1 MKRMP
6 DVKREA
12 INLQPTEPPFLFELN
27 LGFIQGK
34 FAVQMEVKPDTSKI
48 IIRGA
53 RQHNLKSIDLDLP
66 RDKFIVITGLSGS
79 GKSSLAFDTIYA
91 EGQRRYLETMMAYAR
106 QFLQILERPDVDLI
120 EGLSPSVAI
129 EQKTISSNPHST
141 VGTVTEIYDY
151 IRLLF
156 AKVGTQFCVNCNIPV
171 QQQTQDQILQTIL
184 SEFNNKNILLLAPT
198 VIGRKGHYRE
208 LFRELMAEGFVQVRV
223 DGTIRDLKEG
233 MEVSR
238 YGTHTIELVVDKLKI
253 QKKSAT
259 RLRESLKLS
268 LERGSGTIIIH
279 DNDLKKDNFFS
290 RLRSCPKCGTSYP
303 DLAPNS
309 FSFNSKFGMC
319 RSCNGT
325 GLSRNITPESL
336 VIASDRS
343 ITEGALL
350 FPKRDDFFLMSLLNR
365 VLEPYDVNAST
376 PFKEFDSTVRDL
388 LFFGKNQKGSQKG
401 IKFAGISISNLAA
414 KFEGLVPMIRNLDF
428 EAYFGDGYKD
438 AEAHLPLTACE
449 VCNGTRL
456 RPESRF
462 VRIIDADGRETTID
476 SVVSGSIDKIENL
489 FRQLAFAKRNQ
500 KIAQPI
506 LHEIRTRLAFLLN
519 VGLNYLNLNRPSGTL
534 SGGESQR
541 IRLATQIGSQ
551 LTGVLYVIDEPSIG
565 LHQRDNIRL
574 INSLKSLRDIGNTII
589 VVEHDRETMEN
600 ADYIVDL
607 GPGAGEHGG
616 HVVKAG
622 TLKEILSER
631 KESLTAAY
639 LRDEKEIPV
648 RPKKDLRKPNGK
660 FLKIEKASG
669 NNLKEVTVKFPLG
682 LLICIT
688 GVSGSGKSSL
698 INDTLYRILGKQ
710 FYRLADQPL
719 PYKSISGVNLID
731 KVVDVDQSP
740 IGRTPRSNPATYVGV
755 FTAIRDLF
763 SQLPESKIRGYK
775 PGRFSFNVKEGRC
788 PACEGDGMR
797 KIEMSFLPDV
807 YVKCEVCNGKR
818 FSAAT
823 LDVRYKGKTIAD
835 VLEMTV
841 ENAFE
846 LFTEIPT
853 IKRKLQTM
861 NEVGLGYI
869 RLGQS
874 STTLSGGEAQRVKL
888 STELSKVSTGKTL
901 YILDEPTTG
910 LHFEDI
916 RILLELLQKLV
927 DKGNTAIVV
936 EHNLDVVKCADWIID
951 LGPEGGEAGGRI
963 VAEGPPHEVM
973 KSKNSYTAKYLAD
986 YLKKGAD
993 GNAGR

>member
-1 MKRMP
+1 M
-6 DVKREA
+6 
-12 INLQPTEPPFLFELN
+12 
-27 LGFIQGK
+27 GK
-34 FAVQMEVKPDTSKI
+34 ATDIKDISPDTTKI

-66 RDKFIVITGLSGS
+66 RNKFIVITGLSGS

-129 EQKTISSNPHST
+129 EQRTISTNPHST

-156 AKVGTQFCVNCNIPV
+156 AKIGTQFCVNCNIPV
-171 QQQTQDQILQTIL
+171 RQQTQDQILKSIL
-184 SEFNNKNILLLAPT
+184 TDFDNKNLLLLAP
-198 VIGRKGHYRE
+198 IIAGRKGHYRE
-208 LFRELMAEGFVQVRV
+208 LFRELMAEGFVQVRI
-223 DGTIRDLKEG
+223 DGIQRNLEEG

-238 YGTHTIELVVDKLKI
+238 YGTHTIELVIDKLKV
-253 QKKSAT
+253 QKKAIS
-259 RLRESLKLS
+259 RLRESLKLA
-268 LERGSGTIIIH
+268 LEKGSGRIIAI
-279 DNDLKKDNFFS
+279 DNDTKAEHLYS

-303 DLAPNS
+303 DIAPNS

-319 RSCNGT
+319 KSCGGI
-325 GLSRNITPESL
+325 GLRRRITPESL
-336 VIASDRS
+336 TVDPELS

-350 FPKRDDFFLMSLLNR
+350 FPRKDDFFLLSLLNS
-365 VLEPYDVNAST
+365 VLESRGQSTNTPFHEFDAETRDLVFYGKNLKAST
-376 PFKEFDSTVRDL
+376 
-388 LFFGKNQKGSQKG
+388 KG
-401 IKFAGISISNLAA
+401 IKFAGISISNLNT
-414 KFEGLVPMIRNLDF
+414 KFEGLIPMVSSLDF
-428 EAYFGDGYKD
+428 DVYFGEQSGEVEAY
-438 AEAHLPLTACE
+438 LPLAECAE
-449 VCNGTRL
+449 CNGTRL

-462 VRIIDADGRETTID
+462 VRIVDSTEKETTID
-476 SVVSGSIDKIENL
+476 SVVRNSIDNVSSIFDEIRLGKRE
-489 FRQLAFAKRNQ
+489 LAISRA
-500 KIAQPI
+500 I
-506 LHEIRTRLAFLLN
+506 LHEVRSRLGFLRN
-519 VGLNYLNLNRPSGTL
+519 VGLNYLTLNRPSGTL

-574 INSLKSLRDIGNTII
+574 LSSLKSLRDLGNTVV

-616 HVVKAG
+616 YVVKAG
-622 TLKEILSER
+622 TLSQLLTER
-631 KESLTAAY
+631 KDSLTAAY
-639 LRDEKEIPV
+639 LRDEKEIPI
-648 RPKKDLRKPNGK
+648 RPTKERRKPNGT
-660 FLKIEKASG
+660 FLVLKGASG
-669 NNLKEVTVKFPLG
+669 NNLKNIEIKFPLG
-682 LLICIT
+682 LFICIT

-698 INDTLYRILGKQ
+698 INDTLYRILGKH
-710 FYRLADQPL
+710 FYRLSEQPL
-719 PYKSISGVNLID
+719 SYESISGIENID
-731 KVVDVDQSP
+731 KVVDIDQSP

-755 FTAIRDLF
+755 FTSIRDIF
-763 SQLPESKIRGYK
+763 AQLPESKIRGYK
-775 PGRFSFNVKEGRC
+775 PGRFSFNVQEGRC

-818 FSAAT
+818 YSAAT
-823 LDVRYKGKTIAD
+823 LDVKYKSKTIAD

-841 ENAFE
+841 EDALS
-846 LFTEIPT
+846 LFSEIPS

-861 NEVGLGYI
+861 YEVGLGYI

-888 STELSKVSTGKTL
+888 STELSKVATGKTL

-916 RILLELLQKLV
+916 RILLELLHRLV
-927 DKGNTAIVV
+927 DKGNTVIIV
-936 EHNLDVVKCADWIID
+936 EHNLDVIKCADWIID
-951 LGPEGGEAGGRI
+951 LGPEGGDDGGRI
-963 VAEGPPHEVM
+963 VAAGPPEAIVRN
-973 KSKNSYTAKYLAD
+973 KSSYTGKFLSEYLRD
-986 YLKKGAD
+986 GA
-993 GNAGR
+993 G

>member
-1 MKRMP
+1 M
-6 DVKREA
+6 EA
-12 INLQPTEPPFLFELN
+12 TQS
-27 LGFIQGK
+27 K
-34 FAVQMEVKPDTSKI
+34 FGIQMERKPDTSKI
-48 IIRGA
+48 TIRGA

-66 RDKFIVITGLSGS
+66 RNKFIVITGLSGS

-129 EQKTISSNPHST
+129 EQKTISTNPHST
-141 VGTVTEIYDY
+141 VGTITEIYDY

-156 AKVGTQFCVNCNIPV
+156 AKVGTQFCMNCNIPV

-184 SEFNNKNILLLAPT
+184 NDFNNRNILLLAPI
-198 VIGRKGHYRE
+198 VVGRKGHYRE

-223 DGTIRDLKEG
+223 NGILKDLKEG
-233 MEVSR
+233 LEVSR
-238 YGTHTIELVVDKLKI
+238 YATHTIELVVDKLKV
-253 QKKSAT
+253 QKRVLT

-268 LERGSGTIIIH
+268 LERGSGTIIVH
-279 DNDLKKDNFFS
+279 DYDLKKDHFFS
-290 RLRSCPKCGTSYP
+290 KMRSCPKCGTSYP

-319 RSCNGT
+319 RSCNGI
-325 GLSRNITPESL
+325 GLSRNITPEAIVL
-336 VIASDRS
+336 DPKLS

-350 FPKRDDFFLMSLLNR
+350 FPKRDDFFLMSLLNKI
-365 VLEPYDVNAST
+365 LEPYSVNAGT
-376 PFKEFDSTVRDL
+376 PFHEFDATVRDL
-388 LFFGKNQKGSQKG
+388 LFFGKNQKASQKG
-401 IKFAGISISNLAA
+401 MKFAGVSISNLGA
-414 KFEGLVPMIRNLDF
+414 KFEGLIPMLRNLEFDS
-428 EAYFGDGYKD
+428 YFGDDYKNV
-438 AEAHLPLTACE
+438 EAHLPFTKCE
-449 VCNGTRL
+449 VCEGTRL

-462 VRIIDADGRETTID
+462 VRLIDADGKSTTID
-476 SVVSGSIDKIENL
+476 TVVTGSIDQIANL
-489 FRQLAFAKRNQ
+489 FDELTLPKRSQ
-500 KIAQPI
+500 KIAQTI
-506 LHEIRTRLAFLLN
+506 LHEIKTRLAFLLN

-565 LHQRDNIRL
+565 LHQRDNVRL
-574 INSLKSLRDIGNTII
+574 INSLKALRDIGNTII

-616 HVVKAG
+616 LIVKAG
-622 TLKEILSER
+622 TLKEILSE
-631 KESLTAAY
+631 KKDSLTAAY
-639 LRDEKEIPV
+639 LRGEKEIPV
-648 RPKKDLRKPNGK
+648 RPKEELRKPNGK
-660 FLKIEKASG
+660 FLTIEKASG
-669 NNLKEVTVKFPLG
+669 NNLKGINAKFPIG
-682 LLICIT
+682 LFICIT

-698 INDTLYRILGKQ
+698 INDTLYRILGKR

-719 PYKSISGVNLID
+719 PYKSMSGIELID

-763 SQLPESKIRGYK
+763 AQLPESKIRGYK

-823 LDVRYKGKTIAD
+823 LDVKYKGKTISD

-841 ENAFE
+841 ENALE
-846 LFTEIPT
+846 LFSEIPA
-853 IKRKLQTM
+853 IRRKLLTM

-888 STELSKVSTGKTL
+888 STELSRISTGKTL

-951 LGPEGGEAGGRI
+951 LGPEGGEAGGNI
-963 VAEGPPHEVM
+963 VAEGPPHEII
-973 KSKNSYTAKYLAD
+973 KNKNSYTARYLSD
-986 YLKKGAD
+986 YLKD
-993 GNAGR
+993 GTNGSTGRNTE

>member
-1 MKRMP
+1 M
-6 DVKREA
+6 DNIV
-12 INLQPTEPPFLFELN
+12 
-27 LGFIQGK
+27 
-34 FAVQMEVKPDTSKI
+34 
-48 IIRGA
+48 IRGA

-66 RDKFIVITGLSGS
+66 REKFIVITGLSGS

-129 EQKTISSNPHST
+129 EQKTISTNPHST

-151 IRLLF
+151 VRLLF

-171 QQQTQDQILQTIL
+171 QQQTPDQIHQTIL
-184 SEFNNKNILLLAPT
+184 SNFANRNILLLAPL

-208 LFRELMAEGFVQVRV
+208 LFRELMAEGFVQARV
-223 DGTIRDLKEG
+223 DGVLKDLQEG

-238 YGTHTIELVVDKLKI
+238 YGTHNIELVVDKLKI
-253 QKKSAT
+253 QAKSSS
-259 RLRESLKLS
+259 RLRESLKIG
-268 LERGSGTIIIH
+268 LERGSGTVIVH
-279 DNDLKKDNFFS
+279 ENEAKKDTFFS
-290 RLRSCPKCGTSYP
+290 RLKSCPKCGTSYP

-319 RSCNGT
+319 RTCGGT
-325 GLSRNITPESL
+325 GLSRDINPEAIVVDPKL
-336 VIASDRS
+336 S

-350 FPKRDDFFLMSLLNR
+350 FPKRDDFFLMSMLNSL
-365 VLEPYDVNAST
+365 LEPHGVNTNT
-376 PFKEFDSTVRDL
+376 PFEQLNSAVRDL
-388 LFFGKNQKGSQKG
+388 IFYGKNLKESKKG
-401 IKFAGISISNLAA
+401 IKFAGVSISNLNN
-414 KFEGLVPMIRNLDF
+414 KFEGLVPMLKQLDF
-428 EAYFGDGYKD
+428 EVYFGKQAADI
-438 AEAHLPLTACE
+438 EAHLPFSECNACG
-449 VCNGTRL
+449 GTRL
-456 RPESRF
+456 RAESRF
-462 VRIIDADGRETTID
+462 VRVVENNGDELVIN
-476 SVVSGSIDKIENL
+476 SVVKDPIDRVSNVMDAL
-489 FRQLAFAKRNQ
+489 TLPKRSQ
-500 KIAQPI
+500 KVAQPI
-506 LHEIRTRLAFLLN
+506 LHEIRTRLKFLLN
-519 VGLNYLNLNRPSGTL
+519 VGLDYLNLNRPSGTL

-565 LHQRDNIRL
+565 LHQRDNVRL
-574 INSLKSLRDIGNTII
+574 INSLKSLRDLGNTVI

-616 HVVKAG
+616 RVVKAG
-622 TLKEILSER
+622 TFEELLSE
-631 KESLTAAY
+631 KEESLTAAY

-648 RPKKDLRKPNGK
+648 RPKELLRQPNDAYLS
-660 FLKIEKASG
+660 LKGASG
-669 NNLKEVTVKFPLG
+669 NNLRDVDVKFPLG
-682 LLICIT
+682 LFVCIT
-688 GVSGSGKSSL
+688 GVSGSGKSTL
-698 INDTLYRILGKQ
+698 INDTLYRILGKR
-710 FYRLADQPL
+710 FYRMSDQPL
-719 PYKSISGVNLID
+719 PYKEITGMELID

-763 SQLPESKIRGYK
+763 SQLPESKLRGYR
-775 PGRFSFNVKEGRC
+775 PGRFSFNVQEGRC

-823 LDVRYKGKTIAD
+823 LDVKYKGKTIAD

-841 ENAFE
+841 EEAAQLFE
-846 LFTEIPT
+846 DIPS
-853 IKRKLQTM
+853 INRKLQTM
-861 NEVGLGYI
+861 VDVGLGYL

-888 STELSKVSTGKTL
+888 ATELSKVATGKTL

-916 RILLELLQKLV
+916 RILLDLLHKLV
-927 DKGNTAIVV
+927 DKGNTVIIV
-936 EHNLDVVKCADWIID
+936 EHNLDVVKCADWVID
-951 LGPEGGEAGGRI
+951 LGPEGGAGGGTI
-963 VAEGPPHEVM
+963 VAQGPPETIM
-973 KSKNSYTAKYLAD
+973 KSKASYTGKYLAD
-986 YLKKGAD
+986 YLRNGTNGAS
-993 GNAGR
+993 ARH

>member
-1 MKRMP
+1 M
-6 DVKREA
+6 DNIV
-12 INLQPTEPPFLFELN
+12 
-27 LGFIQGK
+27 
-34 FAVQMEVKPDTSKI
+34 
-48 IIRGA
+48 IRGA

-66 RDKFIVITGLSGS
+66 REKFIVITGLSGS

-129 EQKTISSNPHST
+129 DQKTISTNPHST

-151 IRLLF
+151 VRLLF

-171 QQQTQDQILQTIL
+171 QQQTPDQIHQTIL
-184 SEFNNKNILLLAPT
+184 SNFANRNILLLAPL

-208 LFRELMAEGFVQVRV
+208 LFRELMAEGFVQARV
-223 DGTIRDLKEG
+223 DGVLKDLQEG

-238 YGTHTIELVVDKLKI
+238 YGTHNIELVVDKLKI
-253 QKKSAT
+253 QAKSSS
-259 RLRESLKLS
+259 RLRESLKIG
-268 LERGSGTIIIH
+268 LERGSGTVIVH
-279 DNDLKKDNFFS
+279 ENEAKKDTFFS
-290 RLRSCPKCGTSYP
+290 RLKSCPKCGTSYP

-319 RSCNGT
+319 RTCGGT
-325 GLSRNITPESL
+325 GLSRDINPEAIVVDPKL
-336 VIASDRS
+336 S

-350 FPKRDDFFLMSLLNR
+350 FPKRDDFFLMSMLNSL
-365 VLEPYDVNAST
+365 LEPHGVNTNT
-376 PFKEFDSTVRDL
+376 PFEQLNSAVRDL
-388 LFFGKNQKGSQKG
+388 IFYGKNLKESKKG
-401 IKFAGISISNLAA
+401 IKFAGVSISNLNN
-414 KFEGLVPMIRNLDF
+414 KFEGLVPMLKQLDF
-428 EAYFGDGYKD
+428 EVYFGKQAADI
-438 AEAHLPLTACE
+438 EAHLPFSECNACG
-449 VCNGTRL
+449 GTRL
-456 RPESRF
+456 RAESRF
-462 VRIIDADGRETTID
+462 VRVVENNGDELVIN
-476 SVVSGSIDKIENL
+476 SVVKDPIDRVSNVMDAL
-489 FRQLAFAKRNQ
+489 TLPKRSQ
-500 KIAQPI
+500 KVAQPI
-506 LHEIRTRLAFLLN
+506 LHEIRTRLKFLLN
-519 VGLNYLNLNRPSGTL
+519 VGLDYLNLNRPSGTL

-565 LHQRDNIRL
+565 LHQRDNVRL
-574 INSLKSLRDIGNTII
+574 INSLKSLRDLGNTVI

-616 HVVKAG
+616 RVVKAG
-622 TLKEILSER
+622 TFEELLSE
-631 KESLTAAY
+631 KEESLTAAY

-648 RPKKDLRKPNGK
+648 RPKELLRQPNDAYLS
-660 FLKIEKASG
+660 LKGASG
-669 NNLKEVTVKFPLG
+669 NNLRDVDVKFPLG
-682 LLICIT
+682 LFVCIT
-688 GVSGSGKSSL
+688 GVSGSGKSTL
-698 INDTLYRILGKQ
+698 INDTLYRILGKR
-710 FYRLADQPL
+710 FYRMSDQPL
-719 PYKSISGVNLID
+719 PYKEITGMELID

-763 SQLPESKIRGYK
+763 SQLPESKLRGYR
-775 PGRFSFNVKEGRC
+775 PGRFSFNVQEGRC

-823 LDVRYKGKTIAD
+823 LDVKYKGKTIAD

-841 ENAFE
+841 EEAAQLFE
-846 LFTEIPT
+846 DIPS
-853 IKRKLQTM
+853 INRKLQTM
-861 NEVGLGYI
+861 VDVGLGYL

-888 STELSKVSTGKTL
+888 ATELSKVATGKTL

-916 RILLELLQKLV
+916 RILLDLLHKLV
-927 DKGNTAIVV
+927 DKGNTVIIV
-936 EHNLDVVKCADWIID
+936 EHNLDVVKCADWVID
-951 LGPEGGEAGGRI
+951 LGPEGGAGGGTI
-963 VAEGPPHEVM
+963 VAQGPPETIM
-973 KSKNSYTAKYLAD
+973 KSKASYTGKYLAD
-986 YLKKGAD
+986 YLRNGTNGAS
-993 GNAGR
+993 ARH

>member
-1 MKRMP
+1 MKRIP
-6 DVKREA
+6 GENPKNALDNIV
-12 INLQPTEPPFLFELN
+12 
-27 LGFIQGK
+27 
-34 FAVQMEVKPDTSKI
+34 
-48 IIRGA
+48 IRGA

-66 RDKFIVITGLSGS
+66 REKFIVITGLSGS

-129 EQKTISSNPHST
+129 EQKTISTNPHST

-151 IRLLF
+151 VRLLF

-171 QQQTQDQILQTIL
+171 QQQTPDQIHQTIL
-184 SEFNNKNILLLAPT
+184 SNFANRNILLLAPL

-208 LFRELMAEGFVQVRV
+208 LFRELMAEGFVQARV
-223 DGTIRDLKEG
+223 DGVLKDLQEG

-238 YGTHTIELVVDKLKI
+238 YGTHNIELVVDKLKI
-253 QKKSAT
+253 QAKSSS
-259 RLRESLKLS
+259 RLRESLKIG
-268 LERGSGTIIIH
+268 LERGSGTVIVH
-279 DNDLKKDNFFS
+279 DNEAKKDTFFS
-290 RLRSCPKCGTSYP
+290 RLKSCPKCGTSYP

-319 RSCNGT
+319 RTCGGT
-325 GLSRNITPESL
+325 GLSRDINPEAIVVDPKL
-336 VIASDRS
+336 S

-350 FPKRDDFFLMSLLNR
+350 FPKRDDFFLMSMLNSL
-365 VLEPYDVNAST
+365 LEPHGVNTNT
-376 PFKEFDSTVRDL
+376 PFEQLNSAVRDL
-388 LFFGKNQKGSQKG
+388 IFYGKNLKESKKG
-401 IKFAGISISNLAA
+401 IKFAGVSISNLNN
-414 KFEGLVPMIRNLDF
+414 KFEGLVPMLKQLDF
-428 EAYFGDGYKD
+428 EVYFGKQAADI
-438 AEAHLPLTACE
+438 EAHLPFSECNACG
-449 VCNGTRL
+449 GTRL
-456 RPESRF
+456 RAESRF
-462 VRIIDADGRETTID
+462 VRVVENNGDELVIN
-476 SVVSGSIDKIENL
+476 SVVKDPIDRVSNVMDA
-489 FRQLAFAKRNQ
+489 LALPKRSQ
-500 KIAQPI
+500 KVAQPI
-506 LHEIRTRLAFLLN
+506 LHEIRTRLKFLLN
-519 VGLNYLNLNRPSGTL
+519 VGLDYLNLNRPSGTL

-565 LHQRDNIRL
+565 LHQRDNVRL
-574 INSLKSLRDIGNTII
+574 INSLKSLRDLGNTVI

-616 HVVKAG
+616 RVVKAG
-622 TLKEILSER
+622 TFEELLSE
-631 KESLTAAY
+631 KEESLTAAY

-648 RPKKDLRKPNGK
+648 RPKELLRQPNDAYLS
-660 FLKIEKASG
+660 LKGASG
-669 NNLKEVTVKFPLG
+669 NNLRDVDVKFPLG
-682 LLICIT
+682 LFVCIT
-688 GVSGSGKSSL
+688 GVSGSGKSTL
-698 INDTLYRILGKQ
+698 INDTLYRILGKR
-710 FYRLADQPL
+710 FYRMSDQPL
-719 PYKSISGVNLID
+719 PYKEITGIELID

-763 SQLPESKIRGYK
+763 SQLPESKLRGYR
-775 PGRFSFNVKEGRC
+775 PGRFSFNVQEGRC

-823 LDVRYKGKTIAD
+823 LDVKYKGKTIAD

-841 ENAFE
+841 EEAAQLFE
-846 LFTEIPT
+846 DIPS
-853 IKRKLQTM
+853 INRKLQTM
-861 NEVGLGYI
+861 VDVGLGYL

-888 STELSKVSTGKTL
+888 ATELSKVATGKTL

-916 RILLELLQKLV
+916 RILLDLLHKLV
-927 DKGNTAIVV
+927 DKGNTVIIV
-936 EHNLDVVKCADWIID
+936 EHNLDVVKCADWVID
-951 LGPEGGEAGGRI
+951 LGPEGGAGGGTI
-963 VAEGPPHEVM
+963 VAQGPPETIM
-973 KSKNSYTAKYLAD
+973 KSKASYTGKYLAD
-986 YLKKGAD
+986 YLRNGTNGAS
-993 GNAGR
+993 ARH

>member
-1 MKRMP
+1 M
-6 DVKREA
+6 DNIV
-12 INLQPTEPPFLFELN
+12 
-27 LGFIQGK
+27 
-34 FAVQMEVKPDTSKI
+34 
-48 IIRGA
+48 IRGA

-66 RDKFIVITGLSGS
+66 REKFIVITGLSGS

-129 EQKTISSNPHST
+129 EQKTISTNPHST

-151 IRLLF
+151 VRLLF

-171 QQQTQDQILQTIL
+171 QQQTPDQIHQTIL
-184 SEFNNKNILLLAPT
+184 SNFANRNILLLAPL

-208 LFRELMAEGFVQVRV
+208 LFRELMAEGFVQARV
-223 DGTIRDLKEG
+223 DGVLKDLQEG

-238 YGTHTIELVVDKLKI
+238 YGTHNIELVVDKLKI
-253 QKKSAT
+253 QAKSSS
-259 RLRESLKLS
+259 RLRESLKIG
-268 LERGSGTIIIH
+268 LERGSGTVIVH
-279 DNDLKKDNFFS
+279 ENEAKKDTFFS
-290 RLRSCPKCGTSYP
+290 RLKSCPKCGTSYP

-319 RSCNGT
+319 RTCGGT
-325 GLSRNITPESL
+325 GLSRDINPEAIVVDPKL
-336 VIASDRS
+336 S

-350 FPKRDDFFLMSLLNR
+350 FPKRDDFFLMSMLNSL
-365 VLEPYDVNAST
+365 LEPHGVNTNT
-376 PFKEFDSTVRDL
+376 PFEQLNSAVRDL
-388 LFFGKNQKGSQKG
+388 IFYGKNLKESKKG
-401 IKFAGISISNLAA
+401 IKFAGVSISNLNN
-414 KFEGLVPMIRNLDF
+414 KFEGLVPMLKQLDF
-428 EAYFGDGYKD
+428 EVYFGKQAADI
-438 AEAHLPLTACE
+438 EAHLPFSECNACG
-449 VCNGTRL
+449 GTRL
-456 RPESRF
+456 RAESRF
-462 VRIIDADGRETTID
+462 VRVVDNNGAELVID
-476 SVVSGSIDKIENL
+476 SVVKDPIDRVSNVMDAL
-489 FRQLAFAKRNQ
+489 TLPKRSQ
-500 KIAQPI
+500 KVAQPI
-506 LHEIRTRLAFLLN
+506 LHEIRTRLKFLLN
-519 VGLNYLNLNRPSGTL
+519 VGLDYLNLNRPSGTL

-565 LHQRDNIRL
+565 LHQRDNVRL
-574 INSLKSLRDIGNTII
+574 INSLKSLRDLGNTVI

-616 HVVKAG
+616 RVVKAG
-622 TLKEILSER
+622 TFEELLSE
-631 KESLTAAY
+631 KEESLTAAY

-648 RPKKDLRKPNGK
+648 RPKELLRQPNDAYLS
-660 FLKIEKASG
+660 LKGASG
-669 NNLKEVTVKFPLG
+669 NNLRDVDVKFPLG
-682 LLICIT
+682 LFVCIT
-688 GVSGSGKSSL
+688 GVSGSGKSTL
-698 INDTLYRILGKQ
+698 INDTLYRILGKR
-710 FYRLADQPL
+710 FYRMSDQPL
-719 PYKSISGVNLID
+719 PYKEITGIELID

-763 SQLPESKIRGYK
+763 SQLPESKLRGYR
-775 PGRFSFNVKEGRC
+775 PGRFSFNVQEGRC

-823 LDVRYKGKTIAD
+823 LDVKYKGKTIAD

-841 ENAFE
+841 EEAAQLFE
-846 LFTEIPT
+846 DIPS
-853 IKRKLQTM
+853 INRKLQTM
-861 NEVGLGYI
+861 VDVGLGYL

-888 STELSKVSTGKTL
+888 ATELSKVATGKTL

-916 RILLELLQKLV
+916 RILLDLLHKLV
-927 DKGNTAIVV
+927 DKGNTVIIV
-936 EHNLDVVKCADWIID
+936 EHNLDVVKCADWVID
-951 LGPEGGEAGGRI
+951 LGPEGGAGGGTI
-963 VAEGPPHEVM
+963 VAQGPPETIM
-973 KSKNSYTAKYLAD
+973 KSKASYTGKYLAD
-986 YLKKGAD
+986 YLRNGTNGAS
-993 GNAGR
+993 ARH

>member
-1 MKRMP
+1 MDK
-6 DVKREA
+6 
-12 INLQPTEPPFLFELN
+12 T
-27 LGFIQGK
+27 
-34 FAVQMEVKPDTSKI
+34 PDTSKI

-129 EQKTISSNPHST
+129 EQKTISQNPHST

-151 IRLLF
+151 VRLLF
-156 AKVGTQFCVNCNIPV
+156 AKVGTQFCVKCNIPV
-171 QQQTQDQILQTIL
+171 QQQTPDQILQLIL
-184 SEFNNKNILLLAPT
+184 SEFNSKNVLLLAPL

-223 DGTIRDLKEG
+223 DGNLRDLQDG
-233 MEVSR
+233 MELSR
-238 YGTHTIELVVDKLKI
+238 YGTHTIELAVDKLKV
-253 QKKSAT
+253 QKKSVS
-259 RLRESLKLS
+259 RLRESLKLT
-268 LERGSGTIIIH
+268 LERGSGTIILYDH
-279 DNDLKKDNFFS
+279 ELKKDHFFS

-319 RSCNGT
+319 RTCNGT
-325 GLSRNITPESL
+325 GVSRNVTPEAL
-336 VIASDRS
+336 VVNPKLS

-350 FPKRDDFFLMSLLNR
+350 FPKRDDFFLLSLLNS
-365 VLEPYDVNAST
+365 VLEPHGVNANT
-376 PFKEFDSTVRDL
+376 PFEQFSTTVREL
-388 LFFGKNQKGSQKG
+388 LFFGKNQKNSKKG
-401 IKFAGISISNLAA
+401 IKFAGVSISNLNT
-414 KFEGLVPMIRNLDF
+414 KFEGLIPMLRNLDF
-428 EAYFGDGYKD
+428 EVYFGNEYKNI
-438 AEAHLPLTACE
+438 EANLPFVECSE
-449 VCNGTRL
+449 CGGTRL
-456 RPESRF
+456 RAESRF
-462 VRIIDADGRETTID
+462 VRVVDTDGKELTINSTVTD
-476 SVVSGSIDKIENL
+476 SIDKVSLQFQKLNL
-489 FRQLAFAKRNQ
+489 PQRNQ

-506 LHEIRTRLAFLLN
+506 LHEIRTRLKFLQD
-519 VGLNYLNLNRPSGTL
+519 VGLNYLNLNRAAGTL

-574 INSLKSLRDIGNTII
+574 INSLKSLRNIGNTVI

-616 HVVKAG
+616 FVVKAG
-622 TLKEILSER
+622 TLAEILAE
-631 KESLTAAY
+631 KKDSLTAAY
-639 LRDEKEIPV
+639 LRDEREIPV
-648 RPKKDLRKPNGK
+648 RPKEELRKPNGS
-660 FLKIEKASG
+660 FLTLKGASG
-669 NNLKEVTVKFPLG
+669 NNLKNIDTKFPLG
-682 LLICIT
+682 LFICIT

-698 INDTLYRILGKQ
+698 INDTLYRILGKS
-710 FYRLADQPL
+710 FYRLSEQPL
-719 PYKSISGVNLID
+719 LYDSISGIELID
-731 KVVDVDQSP
+731 KVVDIDQSP

-755 FTAIRDLF
+755 FTTIRDLF
-763 SQLPESKIRGYK
+763 AHLPESKIRGYA

-788 PACEGDGMR
+788 PACDGDGMR
-797 KIEMSFLPDV
+797 RIEMSFLPDV

-818 FSAAT
+818 YSAAT
-823 LDVRYKGKTIAD
+823 LEVKYKGKTISD
-835 VLEMTV
+835 VLELTV
-841 ENAFE
+841 ENALALFE
-846 LFTEIPT
+846 EIPA

-861 NEVGLGYI
+861 NEVGLGYL

-888 STELSKVSTGKTL
+888 ATELSKVATGKTL

-927 DKGNTAIVV
+927 DKGNTVIVV

-951 LGPEGGEAGGRI
+951 LGPEGGENGGYI
-963 VAEGPPHEVM
+963 VAEGPPLEIM
-973 KSKNSYTAKYLAD
+973 RKKNSYTARYLSEYFPKD
-986 YLKKGAD
+986 PTEKNGTKKTSD
-993 GNAGR
+993 GNRK

>member
-1 MKRMP
+1 MGKKSDSEDIARG
-6 DVKREA
+6 
-12 INLQPTEPPFLFELN
+12 
-27 LGFIQGK
+27 LGFIK
-34 FAVQMEVKPDTSKI
+34 
-48 IIRGA
+48 IRGA

-66 RDKFIVITGLSGS
+66 RDQFIVITGLSGS

-141 VGTVTEIYDY
+141 VGTITEIYDY

-156 AKVGTQFCVNCNIPV
+156 AKVGTQFCVKCNIPV
-171 QQQTQDQILQTIL
+171 EKQTQDQILQSLQTDFI
-184 SEFNNKNILLLAPT
+184 NKNVILLAPL

-208 LFRELMAEGFVQVRV
+208 LFRGLMAEGFVQVRV
-223 DGTIRDLKEG
+223 DGNLRDLTEK

-238 YGTHTIELVVDKLKI
+238 YGSHTIELVVDKLKV
-253 QKKSAT
+253 QKKALP
-259 RLRESLKLS
+259 RLRESLKLA
-268 LERGSGTIIIH
+268 LERGGGTIILH
-279 DNDLKKDNFFS
+279 DLEFKKDYFFS

-319 RSCNGT
+319 RSCGGI
-325 GLSRNITPESL
+325 GLSRNITPDAVVL
-336 VIASDRS
+336 DAKLS

-350 FPKRDDFFLMSLLNR
+350 FPRRDDFFLMSLLNR
-365 VLEPYDVNAST
+365 VLEPYGVNAST
-376 PFKEFDSTVRDL
+376 PFHEFDSTVRDL
-388 LFFGKNQKGSQKG
+388 LFFGRNQKESQKG
-401 IKFAGISISNLAA
+401 IKFAGVSISNLAA
-414 KFEGLVPMIRNLDF
+414 KFEGLIPMLRSLDF
-428 EAYFGDGYKD
+428 EAYFGAQYRNV
-438 AEAHLPLTACE
+438 ESQLPFSECG
-449 VCNGTRL
+449 VCSGTRL
-456 RPESRF
+456 KAESRA
-462 VRIIDADGRETTID
+462 VKVIDLDGTLLTID
-476 SVVSGSIDKIENL
+476 TAVKEATERIEKIFKEL
-489 FRQLAFAKRNQ
+489 RLPKRNE

-506 LHEIRTRLAFLLN
+506 LHEIRTRLSFLLN

-616 HVVKAG
+616 TVVKAG

-631 KESLTAAY
+631 KNSLTAAY
-639 LRDEKEIPV
+639 LRGEREIPV
-648 RPKKDLRKPNGK
+648 RPKSQLRKPTGK
-660 FLKIEKASG
+660 FLTIGKASG
-669 NNLKEVTVKFPLG
+669 NNLKEVDAKFPIG
-682 LLICIT
+682 LLICVT

-698 INDTLYRILGKQ
+698 INDTLYRILGKH
-710 FYRLADQPL
+710 FYRLGDQPL
-719 PYKSISGVNLID
+719 PYESFSGLELID

-763 SQLPESKIRGYK
+763 AQLPESKIRGYK

-823 LDVRYKGKTIAD
+823 LDVTYKGKTISD
-835 VLEMTV
+835 ILDMTV
-841 ENAFE
+841 ENALE
-846 LFTEIPT
+846 LFQEIPS
-853 IKRKLQTM
+853 IKRKLETM

-888 STELSKVSTGKTL
+888 STELSRLSTGKTL

-916 RILLELLQKLV
+916 RILLDLLQKLV

-951 LGPEGGEAGGRI
+951 LGPEGGENGGRI
-963 VAEGPPHEVM
+963 VAEGPPYEVINN
-973 KSKNSYTAKYLAD
+973 KNSYTARFLAKYLNHRTHETA
-986 YLKKGAD
+986 KGNSKRA
-993 GNAGR
+993 

>member
-1 MKRMP
+1 M
-6 DVKREA
+6 DNIV
-12 INLQPTEPPFLFELN
+12 
-27 LGFIQGK
+27 
-34 FAVQMEVKPDTSKI
+34 
-48 IIRGA
+48 IRGA

-66 RDKFIVITGLSGS
+66 REKFIVITGLSGS

-129 EQKTISSNPHST
+129 EQKTISTNPHST

-151 IRLLF
+151 VRLLF

-171 QQQTQDQILQTIL
+171 QQQTPDQIHQTIL
-184 SEFNNKNILLLAPT
+184 SNFANRNILLLAPL

-208 LFRELMAEGFVQVRV
+208 LFRELMAEGFVQARV
-223 DGTIRDLKEG
+223 DGVLKDLQEG

-238 YGTHTIELVVDKLKI
+238 YGTHNIELVVDKLKI
-253 QKKSAT
+253 QAKSSS
-259 RLRESLKLS
+259 RLRESLKIG
-268 LERGSGTIIIH
+268 LERGSGTVIVH
-279 DNDLKKDNFFS
+279 DNEAKKDTFFS
-290 RLRSCPKCGTSYP
+290 RLKSCPKCGTSYP

-319 RSCNGT
+319 RTCGGT
-325 GLSRNITPESL
+325 GLSRDINPEAIVVDPKL
-336 VIASDRS
+336 S

-350 FPKRDDFFLMSLLNR
+350 FPKRDDFFLMSMLNSL
-365 VLEPYDVNAST
+365 LEPHGVNTNT
-376 PFKEFDSTVRDL
+376 PFEQLNSAVRDL
-388 LFFGKNQKGSQKG
+388 IFYGKNLKESKKG
-401 IKFAGISISNLAA
+401 IKFAGVSISNLNN
-414 KFEGLVPMIRNLDF
+414 KFEGLVPMLKQLDF
-428 EAYFGDGYKD
+428 EVYFGKQAADI
-438 AEAHLPLTACE
+438 EAHLPFSECNACG
-449 VCNGTRL
+449 GTRL
-456 RPESRF
+456 RAESRF
-462 VRIIDADGRETTID
+462 VRVVENNGDELVIN
-476 SVVSGSIDKIENL
+476 SVVKDPIDRVSNVMDAL
-489 FRQLAFAKRNQ
+489 TLPKRSQ
-500 KIAQPI
+500 KVAQPI
-506 LHEIRTRLAFLLN
+506 LHEIRTRLKFLLN
-519 VGLNYLNLNRPSGTL
+519 VGLDYLNLNRPSGTL

-565 LHQRDNIRL
+565 LHQRDNVRL
-574 INSLKSLRDIGNTII
+574 INSLKSLRDLGNTVI

-616 HVVKAG
+616 RVVKAG
-622 TLKEILSER
+622 TFEELLSE
-631 KESLTAAY
+631 KEESLTAAY

-648 RPKKDLRKPNGK
+648 RPKELLRQPNDAYLS
-660 FLKIEKASG
+660 LKGASG
-669 NNLKEVTVKFPLG
+669 NNLRDVDVKFPLG
-682 LLICIT
+682 LFVCIT
-688 GVSGSGKSSL
+688 GVSGSGKSTL
-698 INDTLYRILGKQ
+698 INDTLYRILGKR
-710 FYRLADQPL
+710 FYRMSDQPL
-719 PYKSISGVNLID
+719 PYKEITGMELID

-763 SQLPESKIRGYK
+763 SQLPESKLRGYR
-775 PGRFSFNVKEGRC
+775 PGRFSFNVQEGRC

-823 LDVRYKGKTIAD
+823 LDVKYKGKTIAD

-841 ENAFE
+841 EEAAQLFE
-846 LFTEIPT
+846 DIPS
-853 IKRKLQTM
+853 INRKLQTM
-861 NEVGLGYI
+861 VDVGLGYL

-888 STELSKVSTGKTL
+888 ATELSKVATGKTL

-916 RILLELLQKLV
+916 RILLDLLHKLV
-927 DKGNTAIVV
+927 DKGNTVIIV
-936 EHNLDVVKCADWIID
+936 EHNLDVVKCADWVID
-951 LGPEGGEAGGRI
+951 LGPEGGAGGGTI
-963 VAEGPPHEVM
+963 VAQGPPETIM
-973 KSKNSYTAKYLAD
+973 KSKASYTGKYLAD
-986 YLKKGAD
+986 YLRNGTNGAS
-993 GNAGR
+993 ARH

>member
-1 MKRMP
+1 LNL
-6 DVKREA
+6 EA
-12 INLQPTEPPFLFELN
+12 IP
-27 LGFIQGK
+27 GK
-34 FAVQMEVKPDTSKI
+34 FALHMEIKPDTNWI
-48 IIRGA
+48 TIRGA

-66 RDKFIVITGLSGS
+66 RNKFIVITGLSGS

-141 VGTVTEIYDY
+141 VGTITEIYDY
-151 IRLLF
+151 VRLLF

-184 SEFNNKNILLLAPT
+184 TDFNNKNVLLLAPI

-223 DGTIRDLKEG
+223 DSNLLDLKEG
-233 MEVSR
+233 MGVSR
-238 YGTHTIELVVDKLKI
+238 YATHNIELIVDKLRI
-253 QKKSAT
+253 QKKSLS
-259 RLRESLKLS
+259 RLRESVKLA
-268 LERGSGTIIIH
+268 LERGSGTIIVNDH
-279 DNDLKKDNFFS
+279 DLKRDHFFS
-290 RLRSCPKCGTSYP
+290 KLRSCPKCGTSYP

-319 RSCNGT
+319 RSCNGI
-325 GLSRNITPESL
+325 GLSRNITPEAL
-336 VIASDRS
+336 VVDPKLS

-365 VLEPYDVNAST
+365 VLEPHGVHAST
-376 PFKEFDSTVRDL
+376 PFQEFSPAVRDL
-388 LFFGKNQKGSQKG
+388 LFFGKNQKRSQKG
-401 IKFAGISISNLAA
+401 IEFAGVSISNLAA
-414 KFEGLVPMIRNLDF
+414 KFEGLIPMIRNLDF
-428 EAYFGDGYKD
+428 DAYFGDDYKNI
-438 AEAHLPLTACE
+438 EAHLPFTKCE
-449 VCNGTRL
+449 VCDGSRL
-456 RPESRF
+456 RAESRY
-462 VRIIDADGRETTID
+462 VRVIDDDGKAITID
-476 SVVSGSIDKIENL
+476 SVVTDSIDKIESL
-489 FRQLAFAKRNQ
+489 FKKLVLPKRGE
-500 KIAQPI
+500 KIAQSI
-506 LHEIRTRLAFLLN
+506 LREISTRLAFLLN

-574 INSLKSLRDIGNTII
+574 INSLKALRDIGNTII

-616 HVVKAG
+616 FVVKAG
-622 TLKEILSER
+622 TLKDILSE
-631 KESLTAAY
+631 KKDSLTAAY

-648 RPKKDLRKPNGK
+648 RPKKELRKPNGK
-660 FLKIEKASG
+660 FLTIEKASG
-669 NNLKEVTVKFPLG
+669 NNLKDVNVKFPLG
-682 LLICIT
+682 LFICIT

-698 INDTLYRILGKQ
+698 INDTLYRILGKY

-719 PYKSISGVNLID
+719 PYKSVSGMDLID

-823 LDVRYKGKTIAD
+823 LDVKYKGKTISD

-841 ENAFE
+841 ENAFA
-846 LFTEIPT
+846 LFEEIPA

-927 DKGNTAIVV
+927 ERGNTAIVV

-951 LGPEGGEAGGRI
+951 LGPEGGEAGGKI

-986 YLKKGAD
+986 YLKNGT
-993 GNAGR
+993 NVTAGRNTK

>member
-1 MKRMP
+1 MKRIP
-6 DVKREA
+6 GENPKNALDNIV
-12 INLQPTEPPFLFELN
+12 
-27 LGFIQGK
+27 
-34 FAVQMEVKPDTSKI
+34 
-48 IIRGA
+48 IRGA

-66 RDKFIVITGLSGS
+66 REKFIVITGLSGS

-129 EQKTISSNPHST
+129 DQKTISTNPHST

-151 IRLLF
+151 VRLLF

-171 QQQTQDQILQTIL
+171 QQQTPDQIHQTIL
-184 SEFNNKNILLLAPT
+184 SNFANRNILLLAPL

-208 LFRELMAEGFVQVRV
+208 LFRELMAEGFVQARV
-223 DGTIRDLKEG
+223 DGVLKDLQEG

-238 YGTHTIELVVDKLKI
+238 YGTHNIELVVDKLKI
-253 QKKSAT
+253 HAKSSS
-259 RLRESLKLS
+259 RLRESLKIG
-268 LERGSGTIIIH
+268 LERGSGTVIVH
-279 DNDLKKDNFFS
+279 DNEAKKDTFFS
-290 RLRSCPKCGTSYP
+290 RLKSCPKCGTSYP

-319 RSCNGT
+319 RTCGGT
-325 GLSRNITPESL
+325 GLSRDINPEAIVVDPKL
-336 VIASDRS
+336 S

-350 FPKRDDFFLMSLLNR
+350 FPKRDDFFLMSMLNSL
-365 VLEPYDVNAST
+365 LEPHGVNTNT
-376 PFKEFDSTVRDL
+376 PFEQLNSAVRDL
-388 LFFGKNQKGSQKG
+388 IFYGKNLKESKKG
-401 IKFAGISISNLAA
+401 IKFAGVSISNLNN
-414 KFEGLVPMIRNLDF
+414 KFEGLVPMLKQLDF
-428 EAYFGDGYKD
+428 EVYFGKQAADI
-438 AEAHLPLTACE
+438 EAHLPFSECNACG
-449 VCNGTRL
+449 GTRL
-456 RPESRF
+456 RAESRF
-462 VRIIDADGRETTID
+462 VRVVENNGDELVIN
-476 SVVSGSIDKIENL
+476 SVVKDPIDRVSNVMDAL
-489 FRQLAFAKRNQ
+489 TLPKRSQ
-500 KIAQPI
+500 KVAQPI
-506 LHEIRTRLAFLLN
+506 LHEIRTRLKFLLN
-519 VGLNYLNLNRPSGTL
+519 VGLDYLNLNRPSGTL

-565 LHQRDNIRL
+565 LHQRDNVRL
-574 INSLKSLRDIGNTII
+574 INSLKSLRDLGNTVI

-616 HVVKAG
+616 RVVKAG
-622 TLKEILSER
+622 TFEELLSE
-631 KESLTAAY
+631 KEESLTAAY

-648 RPKKDLRKPNGK
+648 RPKELLRQPNDAYLS
-660 FLKIEKASG
+660 LKGASG
-669 NNLKEVTVKFPLG
+669 NNLRDVDVKFPLG
-682 LLICIT
+682 LFVCIT
-688 GVSGSGKSSL
+688 GVSGSGKSTL
-698 INDTLYRILGKQ
+698 INDTLYRILGKR
-710 FYRLADQPL
+710 FYRMSDQPL
-719 PYKSISGVNLID
+719 PYKEITGMELID

-763 SQLPESKIRGYK
+763 SQLPESKLRGYR
-775 PGRFSFNVKEGRC
+775 PGRFSFNVQEGRC

-823 LDVRYKGKTIAD
+823 LDVKYKGKTIAD

-841 ENAFE
+841 EEAAQLFE
-846 LFTEIPT
+846 DIPS
-853 IKRKLQTM
+853 INRKLQTM
-861 NEVGLGYI
+861 VDVGLGYL

-888 STELSKVSTGKTL
+888 ATELSKVATGKTL

-916 RILLELLQKLV
+916 RILLDLLHKLV
-927 DKGNTAIVV
+927 DKGNTVIIV
-936 EHNLDVVKCADWIID
+936 EHNLDVVKCADWVID
-951 LGPEGGEAGGRI
+951 LGPEGGAGGGTI
-963 VAEGPPHEVM
+963 VAQGPPETIM
-973 KSKNSYTAKYLAD
+973 KSKASYTGKYLAD
-986 YLKKGAD
+986 YLRNGTNGAS
-993 GNAGR
+993 ARH

>member
-1 MKRMP
+1 MKRIP
-6 DVKREA
+6 GENPKNALDNIV
-12 INLQPTEPPFLFELN
+12 
-27 LGFIQGK
+27 
-34 FAVQMEVKPDTSKI
+34 
-48 IIRGA
+48 IRGA

-66 RDKFIVITGLSGS
+66 REKFIVITGLSGS

-129 EQKTISSNPHST
+129 EQKTISTNPHST

-151 IRLLF
+151 VRLLF

-171 QQQTQDQILQTIL
+171 QQQTPDQIHQTIL
-184 SEFNNKNILLLAPT
+184 SNFANRNILLLAPL

-208 LFRELMAEGFVQVRV
+208 LFRELMAEGFVQARV
-223 DGTIRDLKEG
+223 DGVLKDLQEG

-238 YGTHTIELVVDKLKI
+238 YGTHNIELVVDKLKI
-253 QKKSAT
+253 QAKSSS
-259 RLRESLKLS
+259 RLRESLKIG
-268 LERGSGTIIIH
+268 LERGSGTVIVH
-279 DNDLKKDNFFS
+279 ENEAKKDTFFS
-290 RLRSCPKCGTSYP
+290 RLKSCPKCGTSYP

-319 RSCNGT
+319 RTCGGT
-325 GLSRNITPESL
+325 GLSRDINPEAIVVDPKL
-336 VIASDRS
+336 S

-350 FPKRDDFFLMSLLNR
+350 FPKRDDFFLMSMLNSL
-365 VLEPYDVNAST
+365 LEPHGVNTNT
-376 PFKEFDSTVRDL
+376 PFEQLNSAVRDL
-388 LFFGKNQKGSQKG
+388 IFYGKNLKESKKG
-401 IKFAGISISNLAA
+401 IKFAGVSISNLNN
-414 KFEGLVPMIRNLDF
+414 KFEGLVPMLKQLDF
-428 EAYFGDGYKD
+428 EVYFGKQAADI
-438 AEAHLPLTACE
+438 EAHLPFSECNACG
-449 VCNGTRL
+449 GTRL
-456 RPESRF
+456 RAESRF
-462 VRIIDADGRETTID
+462 VRVVENNGDELVIN
-476 SVVSGSIDKIENL
+476 SVVKDPIDRVSNVMDAL
-489 FRQLAFAKRNQ
+489 TLPKRSQ
-500 KIAQPI
+500 KVAQPI
-506 LHEIRTRLAFLLN
+506 LHEIRTRLKFLLN
-519 VGLNYLNLNRPSGTL
+519 VGLDYLNLNRPSGTL

-565 LHQRDNIRL
+565 LHQRDNVRL
-574 INSLKSLRDIGNTII
+574 INSLKSLRDLGNTVI

-616 HVVKAG
+616 RVVKAG
-622 TLKEILSER
+622 TFEELLSE
-631 KESLTAAY
+631 KEESLTAAY

-648 RPKKDLRKPNGK
+648 RPKELLRQPNDAYLS
-660 FLKIEKASG
+660 LKGASG
-669 NNLKEVTVKFPLG
+669 NNLRDVDVKFPLG
-682 LLICIT
+682 LFVCIT
-688 GVSGSGKSSL
+688 GVSGSGKSTL
-698 INDTLYRILGKQ
+698 INDTLYRILGKR
-710 FYRLADQPL
+710 FYRMSDQPL
-719 PYKSISGVNLID
+719 PYKEITGMELID

-763 SQLPESKIRGYK
+763 SQLPESKLRGYR
-775 PGRFSFNVKEGRC
+775 PGRFSFNVQEGRC

-823 LDVRYKGKTIAD
+823 LDVKYKGKTIAD

-841 ENAFE
+841 EEAAQLFE
-846 LFTEIPT
+846 DIPS
-853 IKRKLQTM
+853 INRKLQTM
-861 NEVGLGYI
+861 VDVGLGYL

-888 STELSKVSTGKTL
+888 ATELSKVATGKTL

-916 RILLELLQKLV
+916 RILLDLLHKLV
-927 DKGNTAIVV
+927 DKGNTVIIV
-936 EHNLDVVKCADWIID
+936 EHNLDVVKCADWVID
-951 LGPEGGEAGGRI
+951 LGPEGGAGGGTI
-963 VAEGPPHEVM
+963 VAQGPPETIM
-973 KSKNSYTAKYLAD
+973 KSKASYTGKYLAD
-986 YLKKGAD
+986 YLRNGTNGAS
-993 GNAGR
+993 ARH

>member
-1 MKRMP
+1 MKRIP
-6 DVKREA
+6 GENPKNALDNIV
-12 INLQPTEPPFLFELN
+12 
-27 LGFIQGK
+27 
-34 FAVQMEVKPDTSKI
+34 
-48 IIRGA
+48 IRGA

-66 RDKFIVITGLSGS
+66 REKFIVITGLSGS

-129 EQKTISSNPHST
+129 DQKTISTNPHST

-151 IRLLF
+151 VRLLF

-171 QQQTQDQILQTIL
+171 QQQTPDQIHQTIL
-184 SEFNNKNILLLAPT
+184 SNFANRNILLLAPL

-208 LFRELMAEGFVQVRV
+208 LFRELMAEGFVQARV
-223 DGTIRDLKEG
+223 DGVLKDLQEG

-238 YGTHTIELVVDKLKI
+238 YGTHNIELVVDKLKI
-253 QKKSAT
+253 QAKSSS
-259 RLRESLKLS
+259 RLRESLKIG
-268 LERGSGTIIIH
+268 LERGSGTVIVH
-279 DNDLKKDNFFS
+279 ENEAKKDTFFS
-290 RLRSCPKCGTSYP
+290 RLKSCPKCGTSYP

-319 RSCNGT
+319 RTCGGT
-325 GLSRNITPESL
+325 GLSRDINPEAIVVDPKL
-336 VIASDRS
+336 S

-350 FPKRDDFFLMSLLNR
+350 FPKRDDFFLMSMLNSL
-365 VLEPYDVNAST
+365 LEPHGVNTNT
-376 PFKEFDSTVRDL
+376 PFEQLNSAVRDL
-388 LFFGKNQKGSQKG
+388 IFYGKNLKESKKG
-401 IKFAGISISNLAA
+401 IKFAGVSISNLNN
-414 KFEGLVPMIRNLDF
+414 KFEGLVPMLKQLDF
-428 EAYFGDGYKD
+428 EVYFGKQAADI
-438 AEAHLPLTACE
+438 EAHLPFSECNACG
-449 VCNGTRL
+449 GTRL
-456 RPESRF
+456 RAESRF
-462 VRIIDADGRETTID
+462 VRVVENNGDELVIN
-476 SVVSGSIDKIENL
+476 SVVKDPIDRVSNVMDAL
-489 FRQLAFAKRNQ
+489 TLPKRSQ
-500 KIAQPI
+500 KVAQPI
-506 LHEIRTRLAFLLN
+506 LHEIRTRLKFLLN
-519 VGLNYLNLNRPSGTL
+519 VGLDYLNLNRPSGTL

-565 LHQRDNIRL
+565 LHQRDNVRL
-574 INSLKSLRDIGNTII
+574 INSLKSLRDLGNTVI

-616 HVVKAG
+616 RVVKAG
-622 TLKEILSER
+622 TFEELLSE
-631 KESLTAAY
+631 KEESLTAAY

-648 RPKKDLRKPNGK
+648 RPKELLRQPNDAYLS
-660 FLKIEKASG
+660 LKGASG
-669 NNLKEVTVKFPLG
+669 NNLRDVDVKFPLG
-682 LLICIT
+682 LFVCIT
-688 GVSGSGKSSL
+688 GVSGSGKSTL
-698 INDTLYRILGKQ
+698 INDTLYRILGKR
-710 FYRLADQPL
+710 FYRMSDQPL
-719 PYKSISGVNLID
+719 PYKEITGMELID

-763 SQLPESKIRGYK
+763 SQLPESKLRGYR
-775 PGRFSFNVKEGRC
+775 PGRFSFNVQEGRC

-823 LDVRYKGKTIAD
+823 LDVKYKGKTIAD

-841 ENAFE
+841 EEAAQLFE
-846 LFTEIPT
+846 DIPS
-853 IKRKLQTM
+853 INRKLQTM
-861 NEVGLGYI
+861 VDVGLGYL

-888 STELSKVSTGKTL
+888 ATELSKVATGKTL

-916 RILLELLQKLV
+916 RILLDLLHKLV
-927 DKGNTAIVV
+927 DKGNTVIIV
-936 EHNLDVVKCADWIID
+936 EHNLDVVKCADWVID
-951 LGPEGGEAGGRI
+951 LGPEGGAGGGTI
-963 VAEGPPHEVM
+963 VAQGPPETIM
-973 KSKNSYTAKYLAD
+973 KSKASYTGKYLAD
-986 YLKKGAD
+986 YLRNGTNGAS
-993 GNAGR
+993 ARH

>member
-1 MKRMP
+1 
-6 DVKREA
+6 
-12 INLQPTEPPFLFELN
+12 
-27 LGFIQGK
+27 
-34 FAVQMEVKPDTSKI
+34 MEIKPDTSKI
-48 IIRGA
+48 TIRGA

-106 QFLQILERPDVDLI
+106 QFLQMLERPDVDLI

-129 EQKTISSNPHST
+129 EQKTISTNPHST

-151 IRLLF
+151 VRLLF

-171 QQQTQDQILQTIL
+171 QQQTPDQILQAIL
-184 SEFNNKNILLLAPT
+184 SDFNNKNILLLAPLI
-198 VIGRKGHYRE
+198 IGRKGHHRE
-208 LFRELMAEGFVQVRV
+208 LFRELMAEGFVQVRI
-223 DGTIRDLKEG
+223 DGDLSDLKEG

-238 YGTHTIELVVDKLKI
+238 YATHTIELVVDKLKI
-253 QKKSAT
+253 QKKSVS
-259 RLRESLKLS
+259 RLRDSLKLS

-279 DNDLKKDNFFS
+279 DHDLKKDSFFS

-319 RSCNGT
+319 RSCNGI
-325 GLSRNITPESL
+325 GLSRNTTPEAL
-336 VIASDRS
+336 VLDPKLS

-376 PFKEFDSTVRDL
+376 PVEEFDSTVREL
-388 LFFGKNQKGSQKG
+388 LFFGKNQKGSKKG

-414 KFEGLVPMIRNLDF
+414 KFEGLIPMLRNLDF
-428 EAYFGDGYKD
+428 EAYFGNEYKD
-438 AEAHLPLTACE
+438 VEAHLPFTVCE

-462 VRIIDADGRETTID
+462 VRVVDADGTALTID
-476 SVVSGSIDKIENL
+476 SVVTNSIDKVQNHFQRL
-489 FRQLAFAKRNQ
+489 SLPKRNQ

-506 LHEIRTRLAFLLN
+506 LHEIRTRLMFLLN
-519 VGLNYLNLNRPSGTL
+519 VGLNYLNLNRQSGTL

-616 HVVKAG
+616 RVLKAG

-648 RPKKDLRKPNGK
+648 RPKGDLRKPDGR
-660 FLKIEKASG
+660 FLAIEKASG
-669 NNLKEVTVKFPLG
+669 NNLKEINVRFPLG

-719 PYKSISGVNLID
+719 SYKSISGVEFID

-763 SQLPESKIRGYK
+763 AQLPESKIRGYK

-823 LDVRYKGKTIAD
+823 LDVKYKGKTISD
-835 VLEMTV
+835 VLEMTA
-841 ENAFE
+841 ENALE
-846 LFTEIPT
+846 LFDEIPA

-927 DKGNTAIVV
+927 DRGNTAIVV

-951 LGPEGGEAGGRI
+951 LGPEGGEAGGYI
-963 VAEGPPHEVM
+963 VAEGPPQEVM
-973 KSKNSYTAKYLAD
+973 KNKSSYTAKYLAD
-986 YLKKGAD
+986 YLKNGAN
-993 GNAGR
+993 GSAGRSTK

>member
-1 MKRMP
+1 MKRIP
-6 DVKREA
+6 GENPKNALDNIV
-12 INLQPTEPPFLFELN
+12 
-27 LGFIQGK
+27 
-34 FAVQMEVKPDTSKI
+34 
-48 IIRGA
+48 IRGA

-66 RDKFIVITGLSGS
+66 REKFIVITGLSGS

-129 EQKTISSNPHST
+129 EQKTISTNPHST

-151 IRLLF
+151 VRLLF

-171 QQQTQDQILQTIL
+171 QQQTPDQIHQTIL
-184 SEFNNKNILLLAPT
+184 SNFANRNILLLAPL

-208 LFRELMAEGFVQVRV
+208 LFRELMAEGFVQARV
-223 DGTIRDLKEG
+223 DGVLKDLQEG

-238 YGTHTIELVVDKLKI
+238 YGTHSIELVVDKLKI
-253 QKKSAT
+253 QAKSSS
-259 RLRESLKLS
+259 RLRESLKIG
-268 LERGSGTIIIH
+268 LERGSGTVIVH
-279 DNDLKKDNFFS
+279 DNEAKKDTFFS
-290 RLRSCPKCGTSYP
+290 RLKSCPKCGTSYP

-319 RSCNGT
+319 RTCGGT
-325 GLSRNITPESL
+325 GLSRDINPEAIVVDPKL
-336 VIASDRS
+336 S

-350 FPKRDDFFLMSLLNR
+350 FPKRDDFFLMSMLNSL
-365 VLEPYDVNAST
+365 LEPHGVNTNT
-376 PFKEFDSTVRDL
+376 PFEQLNSAVRDL
-388 LFFGKNQKGSQKG
+388 IFYGKNLKESKKG
-401 IKFAGISISNLAA
+401 IKFAGVSISNLNN
-414 KFEGLVPMIRNLDF
+414 KFEGLVPMLKQLDF
-428 EAYFGDGYKD
+428 EVYFGKQAADI
-438 AEAHLPLTACE
+438 EAHLPFSECNACG
-449 VCNGTRL
+449 GTRL
-456 RPESRF
+456 RAESRF
-462 VRIIDADGRETTID
+462 VRVVDNNGAELVID
-476 SVVSGSIDKIENL
+476 SVVKDPIDRVSNVMDA
-489 FRQLAFAKRNQ
+489 LALPKRSQ
-500 KIAQPI
+500 KVAQPI
-506 LHEIRTRLAFLLN
+506 LHEIRTRLKFLLN
-519 VGLNYLNLNRPSGTL
+519 VGLDYLNLNRPSGTL

-565 LHQRDNIRL
+565 LHQRDNVRL
-574 INSLKSLRDIGNTII
+574 INSLKSLRDLGNTVI

-616 HVVKAG
+616 RVVKAG
-622 TLKEILSER
+622 TFEELLSE
-631 KESLTAAY
+631 KEESLTAAY

-648 RPKKDLRKPNGK
+648 RPKELLRQPNDAYLS
-660 FLKIEKASG
+660 LKGASG
-669 NNLKEVTVKFPLG
+669 NNLRDVDVKFPLG
-682 LLICIT
+682 LFVCIT
-688 GVSGSGKSSL
+688 GVSGSGKSTL
-698 INDTLYRILGKQ
+698 INDTLYRILGKR
-710 FYRLADQPL
+710 FYRMSDQPL
-719 PYKSISGVNLID
+719 PYKEITGIELID

-763 SQLPESKIRGYK
+763 SQLPESKLRGYR
-775 PGRFSFNVKEGRC
+775 PGRFSFNVQEGRY

-823 LDVRYKGKTIAD
+823 LDVKYKGKTIAD

-841 ENAFE
+841 EEAAQLFE
-846 LFTEIPT
+846 DIPS
-853 IKRKLQTM
+853 INRKLQTM
-861 NEVGLGYI
+861 VDVGLGYL

-888 STELSKVSTGKTL
+888 ATELSKVATGKTL

-916 RILLELLQKLV
+916 RILLDLLHKLV
-927 DKGNTAIVV
+927 DKGNTVIIV
-936 EHNLDVVKCADWIID
+936 EHNLDVVKCADWVID
-951 LGPEGGEAGGRI
+951 LGPEGGAGGGTI
-963 VAEGPPHEVM
+963 VAQGPPETIM
-973 KSKNSYTAKYLAD
+973 KSKASYTGKYLAD
-986 YLKKGAD
+986 YLRNGTNGAS
-993 GNAGR
+993 ARH

>member
-1 MKRMP
+1 MKKGA
-6 DVKREA
+6 D
-12 INLQPTEPPFLFELN
+12 IISN
-27 LGFIQGK
+27 
-34 FAVQMEVKPDTSKI
+34 EVLDKI

-66 RDKFIVITGLSGS
+66 RNKFIVITGLSGS

-129 EQKTISSNPHST
+129 EQKTISTNPHSS

-151 IRLLF
+151 VRLLF
-156 AKVGTQFCVNCNIPV
+156 AKVGTQFCINCDIPV
-171 QQQTQDQILQTIL
+171 QQQTADQIVRTIL
-184 SEFNNKNILLLAPT
+184 TDFNNRNVLLLAPL

-223 DGTIRDLKEG
+223 DGTLRDLQDG

-238 YGTHTIELVVDKLKI
+238 YGTHNIELVFDKLKV
-253 QKKSAT
+253 QKKSVS
-259 RLRESLKLS
+259 RLRESLKMG
-268 LERGSGTIIIH
+268 LERGSGTIILH
-279 DNDLKKDNFFS
+279 DHDLKKDTFFS

-319 RSCNGT
+319 RTCGGT
-325 GLSRNITPESL
+325 GLSRDITPEAIVVDPKL
-336 VIASDRS
+336 S
-343 ITEGALL
+343 ITDGALL
-350 FPKRDDFFLMSLLNR
+350 FPKRDDFFLVSLLNSL
-365 VLEPYDVNAST
+365 LEPHGVTTNT
-376 PFKEFDSTVRDL
+376 PFEQLNPTVRDL
-388 LFFGKNQKGSQKG
+388 LFFGKNQKDSKKG
-401 IKFAGISISNLAA
+401 IKFAGVSISNLKT
-414 KFEGLVPMIRNLDF
+414 KFEGLVPMLRDLDF
-428 EAYFGDGYKD
+428 EVYFGKD
-438 AEAHLPLTACE
+438 SADIEAHLPFVECGSCA
-449 VCNGTRL
+449 GARL
-456 RPESRF
+456 RPESRY
-462 VRIIDADGRETTID
+462 VRVVDSAGGEVQIG
-476 SVVSGSIDKIENL
+476 SVVKDSIDKVSAQFDEMRL
-489 FRQLAFAKRNQ
+489 PRRNQ
-500 KIAQPI
+500 EIAQPI
-506 LHEIRTRLAFLLN
+506 LHEIKTRLKFLLN
-519 VGLNYLNLNRPSGTL
+519 VGLGYLTLNRPSGTL

-574 INSLKSLRDIGNTII
+574 INSLKALRDLGNTVI
-589 VVEHDRETMEN
+589 VVEHDRETMET

-616 HVVKAG
+616 RVVKAG
-622 TLKEILSER
+622 TLKELLTE
-631 KESLTAAY
+631 KKDSLTAAY
-639 LRDEKEIPV
+639 LRDEREIPV
-648 RPKKDLRKPNGK
+648 RPKDKLRKPNGSA
-660 FLKIEKASG
+660 LALQGASG
-669 NNLKEVTVKFPLG
+669 NNLKDIDVKFPLG
-682 LLICIT
+682 LFICIT

-698 INDTLYRILGKQ
+698 INDTLYRILGKR
-710 FYRLADQPL
+710 FYRLSDQPL
-719 PYKSISGVNLID
+719 PYKSITGIDLID

-763 SQLPESKIRGYK
+763 SQMPESKMRGYR
-775 PGRFSFNVKEGRC
+775 PGRFSFNVQEGRC

-818 FSAAT
+818 YSAAT

-835 VLEMTV
+835 VLDMTV
-841 ENAFE
+841 EDALALFE
-846 LFTEIPT
+846 DIPA
-853 IKRKLQTM
+853 INRKLRTM
-861 NEVGLGYI
+861 NEVGLGYL

-888 STELSKVSTGKTL
+888 ATELSKVATGKTL

-916 RILLELLQKLV
+916 RILLDLLQRLV
-927 DKGNTAIVV
+927 DKGNTVLIV
-936 EHNLDVVKCADWIID
+936 EHNLDVIKCADWIID
-951 LGPEGGEAGGRI
+951 LGPEGGDGGGRI
-963 VAEGPPHEVM
+963 VAQGPPETIM
-973 KSKNSYTAKYLAD
+973 KSRDSYTARYLSD
-986 YLKKGAD
+986 YLRNSTNGSA
-993 GNAGR
+993 R

>member
-1 MKRMP
+1 MKRIP
-6 DVKREA
+6 GENPKNALDNIV
-12 INLQPTEPPFLFELN
+12 
-27 LGFIQGK
+27 
-34 FAVQMEVKPDTSKI
+34 
-48 IIRGA
+48 IRGA

-66 RDKFIVITGLSGS
+66 REKFIVITGLSGS

-129 EQKTISSNPHST
+129 EQKTISTNPHST

-151 IRLLF
+151 VRLLF

-171 QQQTQDQILQTIL
+171 QQQTPDQIHQTIL
-184 SEFNNKNILLLAPT
+184 SNFANRNILLLAPL

-208 LFRELMAEGFVQVRV
+208 LFRELMAEGFVQARV
-223 DGTIRDLKEG
+223 DGVLKDLQEG

-238 YGTHTIELVVDKLKI
+238 YGTHNIELVVDKLKI
-253 QKKSAT
+253 QAKSSS
-259 RLRESLKLS
+259 RLRESLKIG
-268 LERGSGTIIIH
+268 LERGSGTVIVH
-279 DNDLKKDNFFS
+279 ENEAKKDTFFS
-290 RLRSCPKCGTSYP
+290 RLKSCPKCGTSYP

-319 RSCNGT
+319 RTCGGT
-325 GLSRNITPESL
+325 GLSRDINPEAIVVDPKL
-336 VIASDRS
+336 S

-350 FPKRDDFFLMSLLNR
+350 FPKRDDFFLMSMLNSL
-365 VLEPYDVNAST
+365 LEPHGVNTNT
-376 PFKEFDSTVRDL
+376 PFEQLNSAVRDL
-388 LFFGKNQKGSQKG
+388 IFYGKNLKESKKG
-401 IKFAGISISNLAA
+401 IKFAGVSISNLNN
-414 KFEGLVPMIRNLDF
+414 KFEGLVPMLKQLDF
-428 EAYFGDGYKD
+428 EVYFGKQAADI
-438 AEAHLPLTACE
+438 EAHLPFSECNACG
-449 VCNGTRL
+449 GTRL
-456 RPESRF
+456 RAESRF
-462 VRIIDADGRETTID
+462 VRVVDNNGAELVID
-476 SVVSGSIDKIENL
+476 SVVKDPIDRVSNVMDAL
-489 FRQLAFAKRNQ
+489 TLPKRSQ
-500 KIAQPI
+500 KVAQPI
-506 LHEIRTRLAFLLN
+506 LHEIRTRLKFLLN
-519 VGLNYLNLNRPSGTL
+519 VGLDYLNLNRPSGTL

-565 LHQRDNIRL
+565 LHQRDNVRL
-574 INSLKSLRDIGNTII
+574 INSLKSLRDLGNTVI

-616 HVVKAG
+616 RVVKAG
-622 TLKEILSER
+622 TFEELLSE
-631 KESLTAAY
+631 KEESLTAAY

-648 RPKKDLRKPNGK
+648 RPKELLRQPNDAYLS
-660 FLKIEKASG
+660 LKGASG
-669 NNLKEVTVKFPLG
+669 NNLRDVDVKFPLG
-682 LLICIT
+682 LFVCIT
-688 GVSGSGKSSL
+688 GVSGSGKSTL
-698 INDTLYRILGKQ
+698 INDTLYRILGKR
-710 FYRLADQPL
+710 FYRMSDQPL
-719 PYKSISGVNLID
+719 PYKEITGIELID

-763 SQLPESKIRGYK
+763 SQLPESKLRGYR
-775 PGRFSFNVKEGRC
+775 PGRFSFNVQEGRC

-823 LDVRYKGKTIAD
+823 LDVKYKGKTIAD

-841 ENAFE
+841 EEAAQLFE
-846 LFTEIPT
+846 DIPS
-853 IKRKLQTM
+853 INRKLQTM
-861 NEVGLGYI
+861 VDVGLGYL

-888 STELSKVSTGKTL
+888 ATELSKVATGKTL

-916 RILLELLQKLV
+916 RILLDLLHKLV
-927 DKGNTAIVV
+927 DKGNTVIIV
-936 EHNLDVVKCADWIID
+936 EHNLDVVKCADWVID
-951 LGPEGGEAGGRI
+951 LGPEGGAGGGTI
-963 VAEGPPHEVM
+963 VAQGPPETIM
-973 KSKNSYTAKYLAD
+973 KSKASYTGKYLAD
-986 YLKKGAD
+986 YLRNGTNGAS
-993 GNAGR
+993 ARH

>member
-1 MKRMP
+1 MNTFGIQMGNTPIK
-6 DVKREA
+6 
-12 INLQPTEPPFLFELN
+12 N
-27 LGFIQGK
+27 LGIDRDP
-34 FAVQMEVKPDTSKI
+34 VNKI

-53 RQHNLKSIDLDLP
+53 RQHNLKSIDIDLP
-66 RDKFIVITGLSGS
+66 RNQFIVITGLSGS

-151 IRLLF
+151 VRLLF
-156 AKVGTQFCVNCNIPV
+156 AKVGTQFCVKCNIPV
-171 QQQTQDQILQTIL
+171 RQQAPDQILNSIL
-184 SEFNNKNILLLAPT
+184 TDFNNKNVFLLAP
-198 VIGRKGHYRE
+198 VVVGRKGHYKE
-208 LFRELMAEGFVQVRV
+208 LFRELMAEGFVQARV
-223 DGTIRDLKEG
+223 DGTIRDLQEG
-233 MEVSR
+233 MQISR
-238 YGTHTIELVVDKLKI
+238 YATHNIELVVDKMKV
-253 QKKSAT
+253 QKKSTA
-259 RLRESLKLS
+259 RIRDSLKLA
-268 LERGSGTIIIH
+268 LERGSGTTIIY
-279 DNDLKKDNFFS
+279 DSDLKKDIFFS
-290 RLRSCPKCGTSYP
+290 RLRSCPRCGTSYP

-319 RSCNGT
+319 RTCNGI
-325 GLSRNITPESL
+325 GFSRNITPESL
-336 VIASDRS
+336 VIDPKLS
-343 ITEGALL
+343 ITDGALL
-350 FPKRDDFFLMSLLNR
+350 FPKRDDFFLMSLLNSI
-365 VLEPYDVNAST
+365 LEPHDVKVNT
-376 PFKEFDSTVRDL
+376 PFEQFDSTVRDL
-388 LFFGKNQKGSQKG
+388 LFFGKNQKNSKKG
-401 IKFAGISISNLAA
+401 IKFAGVSISNLNT
-414 KFEGLVPMIRNLDF
+414 KFEGLIPMLQNLDF
-428 EAYFGDGYKD
+428 EVYFGDEYKD
-438 AEAHLPLTACE
+438 VEAHLPFVECSD
-449 VCNGTRL
+449 CGGTRL

-462 VRIIDADGRETTID
+462 VRVVDSEGNELVIDDVVRD
-476 SVVSGSIDKIENL
+476 SVDKVHERFDGIAL
-489 FRQLAFAKRNQ
+489 PKRSQ
-500 KIAQPI
+500 RVAQPI
-506 LHEIRTRLAFLLN
+506 LNEIRTRLRFLLN

-574 INSLKSLRDIGNTII
+574 INSLKSLRDLGNTVI

-616 HVVKAG
+616 RVVKAG
-622 TLKEILSER
+622 TLKELLSER
-631 KESLTAAY
+631 KDSLTAAY
-639 LRDEKEIPV
+639 LRDEKKIPV
-648 RPKKDLRKPNGK
+648 RPKDELRKPNGI
-660 FLKIEKASG
+660 FLTVNGASG
-669 NNLKEVTVKFPLG
+669 NNLKKINVRFPLG

-688 GVSGSGKSSL
+688 GVSGSGKSTL
-698 INDTLYRILGKQ
+698 VNDTLYRILGKH
-710 FYRLADQPL
+710 FYRLAEQPL
-719 PYKSISGVNLID
+719 PYESISGIESID

-755 FTAIRDLF
+755 FTPIRDLF

-775 PGRFSFNVKEGRC
+775 PGRFSFNVQEGRC

-818 FSAAT
+818 YSAAT
-823 LDVRYKGKTIAD
+823 LDVKYKGRTIAD
-835 VLEMTV
+835 VLELTV
-841 ENAFE
+841 EDALE
-846 LFTEIPT
+846 LFKDIPA
-853 IKRKLQTM
+853 IRRKLSTM

-888 STELSKVSTGKTL
+888 STELSKVATGRTL

-916 RILLELLQKLV
+916 RILLELLHKLV
-927 DKGNTAIVV
+927 DKGNTIIVV
-936 EHNLDVVKCADWIID
+936 EHNLDVVKCADWIVD
-951 LGPEGGEAGGRI
+951 LGPEGGEAGGYV
-963 VAEGPPHEVM
+963 VAEGPPDEIM
-973 KSKNSYTAKYLAD
+973 RNKTSYTSRFLSE
-986 YLKKGAD
+986 YLKN
-993 GNAGR
+993 GNSTKR